1 MCAEKREQKCSD
13 LDRSESGGIS
23 EDILHLIKELKM
35 KWINE
40 KKIMK
45 RMEV

>member
-13 LDRSESGGIS
+13 CGRFESGGIS
-23 EDILHLIKELKM
+23 EDILHLIGELKI
-35 KWINE
+35 KGINE

-45 RMEV
+45 RMEL